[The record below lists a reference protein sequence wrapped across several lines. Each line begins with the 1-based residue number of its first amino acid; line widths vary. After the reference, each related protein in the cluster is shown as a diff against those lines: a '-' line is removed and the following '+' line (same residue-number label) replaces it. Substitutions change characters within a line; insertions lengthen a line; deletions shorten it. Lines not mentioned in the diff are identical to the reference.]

1 MRSRTTIHSASKART
16 GLTLVELL
24 VVMAVIG
31 VLIALLLPAVQ
42 AAREAA
48 RKVHCR
54 NNLKQIGLALHL
66 YANQH
71 REHLPA
77 WCRSMFTASGKPWD
91 PKGTGFGEWHSFSW
105 RSTLLPFHEQ
115 QNVFVLLDFKR
126 AATAAVNR
134 PALAHVL
141 QLYQCPSTEGFPR
154 RIPEFGA
161 DGLRDRPAA
170 GALDYAGVM
179 GFTFAP
185 DENPLTRGVWYPLSG
200 AFAPGMGGYP
210 AEVAMTSSPRLS
222 DVDDGLSNT
231 LMVYEQSGKPAVHS
245 FGEVIDRESKMGAW
259 LTCESP
265 AFDNLNVNRSNFRS
279 VYSQHVGS
287 ANALMCDG
295 SVIPLSDRLSED
307 VLLALITS
315 VGGEVIR
322 DPNFR

>member
-1 MRSRTTIHSASKART
+1 MARRAF
-16 GLTLVELL
+16 TLVELL
-24 VVMAVIG
+24 VVVAIIG

-54 NNLKQIGLALHL
+54 NNLKQIGLALHV

-77 WCRSMFTASGKPWD
+77 WCRSMFTASGKPWN
-91 PKGTGFGEWHSFSW
+91 PKGAGFGDWHSFSW

-115 QNVFVLLDFKR
+115 QNVFVLLDFKQP
-126 AATAAVNR
+126 ATTAANR
-134 PALAHVL
+134 PALSHVL
-141 QLYQCPSTEGFPR
+141 QVYQCPSTEGFPR

-161 DGLRDRPAA
+161 DGLRDRPSA

-179 GFTFAP
+179 GSTLAP

-200 AFAPGMGGYP
+200 AFAPGSGGYA
-210 AEVAMTSSPRLS
+210 AEEAMTSSPRLS

-231 LMVYEQSGKPAVHS
+231 LMVYEQAGKPAVYL
-245 FGEVIDRESKMGAW
+245 FGEVIGSDSKTGAW
-259 LTCESP
+259 LTCEAP
-265 AFDNLNVNRSNFRS
+265 AFGQRSVNRSNSYGIFS
-279 VYSQHVGS
+279 LHVGS

-295 SVIPLSDRLSED
+295 AVIALSDRLSGD
-307 VLLALITS
+307 VLFALIS
-315 VGGEVIR
+315 SAGGEVIR
-322 DPNFR
+322 DQDFR